1 MPERSCYPAGLP
13 TSSFASMLASLLA
26 CKPDRL
32 SGSWSTTRKEVVVLT
47 TSIIILSAV
56 ALALALAAFELY
68 FAAIAAVH
76 ILWRTRG
83 GVLLRRHHSSS
94 RHQGWTRVV
103 IIPSPGMGLRPPVI
117 GVESRLWKTRG
128 GSPDNP
134 STSVG
139 ELLGATELPRAI
151 LLFCSPGRM

>member
-1 MPERSCYPAGLP
+1 M
-13 TSSFASMLASLLA
+13 
-26 CKPDRL
+26 
-32 SGSWSTTRKEVVVLT
+32 

-56 ALALALAAFELY
+56 ALALALAAFDLY

-76 ILWRTRG
+76 LLWRTRG

-103 IIPSPGMGLRPPVI
+103 IIPSPGMGLQLPVI
-117 GVESRLWKTRG
+117 GVESRLWKIRG

-151 LLFCSPGRM
+151 LPFCSPGRM